1 MDDVMMWIVVGWS
14 GEQTVECMY
23 IELEYDAA
31 RRRLDDLVGS
41 KPLGVEKITI
51 EGPWGD
57 GEDISSEN
65 RIFET
70 VYMD

>member
-1 MDDVMMWIVVGWS
+1 MDNVMMWIVVGWT
-14 GEQTVECMY
+14 GEETVVCMY

-41 KPLGVEKITI
+41 KPLGVEKITL
-51 EGPWGD
+51 EGPWGV